1 MKPIFK
7 IVIYLMLLVLLT
19 AENCGDNYSESQQTD
34 IVETGMYKELEDNF
48 VSEEMDA
55 KHLNALEKRTV
66 QKVQELVDYLNIYAN
81 SGLDVQFRKRA
92 RQMILKVFASQQD
105 LQKFLLK
112 HEVMEDLGNS
122 VLLNLE
128 GDTVSFSVESVYL
141 LESFELNQNSGYNS
155 EVTYQFQD
163 STINLG
169 VSATKTTKYFGKEN
183 LDVWELFFEL

>member
-1 MKPIFK
+1 MRPIFK

-34 IVETGMYKELEDNF
+34 IIETKMYQELEDTF

-55 KHLNALEKRTV
+55 EHLMALEKRVV
-66 QKVQELVDYLNIYAN
+66 QKVRELFDFLNIYAN
-81 SGLDVQFRKRA
+81 SGLDVQFRKQA
-92 RQMILKVFASQQD
+92 KQMISDLFVTRQD
-105 LQKFLLK
+105 LQEFLLK
-112 HEVMEDLGNS
+112 HEYVEDLENS

-128 GDTVSFSVESVYL
+128 GGTVSFSVESIHL
-141 LESFELNQNSGYNS
+141 IEPFELNQNSGYTS
-155 EVTYQFQD
+155 EVTYQFQN